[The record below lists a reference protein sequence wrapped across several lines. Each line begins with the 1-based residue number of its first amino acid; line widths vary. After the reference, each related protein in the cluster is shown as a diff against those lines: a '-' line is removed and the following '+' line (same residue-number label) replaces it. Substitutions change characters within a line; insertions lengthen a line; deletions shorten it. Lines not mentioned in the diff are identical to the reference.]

1 MMSAP
6 APGADI
12 MLPARIGPP
21 NESGAFTSG
30 PPALLVLGA
39 HRADGDGSGM
49 VVALVRAS
57 RRGGGG
63 WSRDL

>member
-39 HRADGDGSGM
+39 HRAEGDGPGRS
-49 VVALVRAS
+49 
-57 RRGGGG
+57 
-63 WSRDL
+63 